1 MVLIAAVGFKSIVTA
16 TAMVQTMLAGIGYLA
31 VEGLRLSRSNP
42 KRRTLKHWVLEKF
55 QEVGL
60 SGTRISGPS
69 RKKSEDERTNLLYLQ
84 TLDSKPFR
92 LEVPC
97 SGVQSSG
104 LGV

>member
-55 QEVGL
+55 QEVGCL
-60 SGTRISGPS
+60 EPASQAQAGKVRG
-69 RKKSEDERTNLLYLQ
+69 RADEPVVFA
-84 TLDSKPFR
+84 DPR
-92 LEVPC
+92 L
-97 SGVQSSG
+97 
-104 LGV
+104 